1 MANKKQASTRG
12 GLQFSRRYTRDDVKV
27 FDLFEYDYRTSI
39 IRNPNGEVV
48 FEMNNVEVPKQ
59 WSQIATDIL
68 AQKYFRKAGVPQ
80 PDGSLRRETSAK
92 QVAHRLANC
101 WRVWGERYGYFAS
114 ENDAQIFYEEL
125 VYSILNQMCVPNSP
139 QWFNTGLYESYGI
152 KGKPQGHYYVDPI
165 DGELKRSTSAYERP
179 QPHACFILSVT
190 DDLVNDGGIMDLWVR
205 EARIFKY
212 GSGVGTNFSNLRGE
226 GEKLSGGGTSSGLM
240 SFLKIGD
247 RAAGAIKSGGTTR
260 RAAKMV
266 CLDLDHP
273 EIVEFINWKVEEE
286 KKVGALINAGY
297 PSDYEGEAY
306 KTVSGQNSNNSV
318 RIPNSFFKQLK
329 NDEDWELKGRMD
341 GRVMKKI
348 PARELWNQISY
359 AAWRCADPGTQY
371 NTTINEW
378 HTCPEGGEI
387 RASNPC
393 SEYMFLDNTAC
404 NLASSNLMK
413 FFDTEN
419 NHFDVEG
426 YEYNCRLWTVVLE
439 VSVLMAQFP
448 SKEVAQ
454 LSYEYRT
461 LGLGYANLGTMLM
474 VSGIPYDSEE
484 ARAIAGAITA
494 IMTGTAYKTSA
505 EMAQSLGA
513 FPRYTE
519 NREHM
524 MRVMRNHR
532 LAAYDAD
539 EYESLS
545 LKPQG
550 IKAKY
555 CPDYMLKA
563 ACKAWDDAVE
573 LGNKYGY
580 RNAQATV
587 IAPTGTIGLVM
598 DCDTTG
604 VEPDFALVKF
614 KKLSGGGYFRIINQS
629 VPAALKNLGYTEK
642 ENDAIIKYAV
652 GAASFAGA
660 PFINHQSLSEK
671 GFIADEIKRL
681 DVAAATAFEI
691 GFVFNKYTLGEECLQ
706 RLGFTPEQYNDFEW
720 SLLEALGFS
729 DEQIEAANDY
739 VCGTGMLEGA
749 PHLKEEHLPVFDCA
763 NKCGKKGQRYIHAHG
778 HIRMMGATQPFISG
792 AISKTINLPYEATVE
807 EIADS
812 YMLSWELGLK
822 ACALYR
828 DGSKLSQPLSNK
840 SDKKKKTEDSA
851 SSQQSAVAS
860 QQLSVGQQLDSN
872 IVDMS
877 KLTVEEL
884 LEEVQKRVQS
894 SPDTKLKR
902 KLASIVE
909 RRSLPA
915 KRRGFTQ
922 KAKINGQAIF
932 LRTGEYSDGTLGE
945 IFIDMAKEGATM
957 RSMMNCFA
965 ISISIGLQYGVPLEE
980 FVDKFAFTKFDP
992 SGFVE
997 HPNIKSTTS
1006 IVDFIFRVLGYEYLG
1021 RTDLV
1026 HVIDKPEVMNTGADD
1041 WDDIPSNLEYASEP
1055 ELSSVRIIGSPNG
1068 GAASQPSK
1076 NQRIAPVNSGMKTE
1090 TGIDALNAAA
1100 KNMQSDAP
1108 ACNVCGHIM
1117 MRSGTCYK
1125 CLNCG
1130 NQGGCS

>member
-1 MANKKQASTRG
+1 MDNKEQMSAPG
-12 GLQFSRRYTRDDVKV
+12 GLRFHRRYTNDAVNVYDM
-27 FDLFEYDYRTSI
+27 FEYDYRTSV
-39 IRNPNGEVV
+39 IRNPSGETV

-80 PDGSLRRETSAK
+80 PDGSLGRETSAK

-101 WRVWGERYGYFAS
+101 WRVWGEKYGYFATAK
-114 ENDAQIFYEEL
+114 DAQVFYEEL

-152 KGKPQGHYYVDPI
+152 KGKPQGHYYVDAI
-165 DGELKRSTSAYERP
+165 DGQLKKSTSAYERP
-179 QPHACFILSVT
+179 QPHACFILSVD

-212 GSGVGTNFSNLRGE
+212 GSGVGTNYSNLRGE

-273 EIVEFINWKVEEE
+273 EIVDFINWKVEEE
-286 KKVGALINAGY
+286 KKVSALISAGY
-297 PSDYEGEAY
+297 ASDYEGEAY

-318 RIPNSFFKQLK
+318 RIPNSFFTKLK
-329 NDEDWELKGRMD
+329 NGEDWELTGRMD
-341 GRVMKKI
+341 GRVMKKV
-348 PARELWNQISY
+348 PSKELWNQIAY

-404 NLASSNLMK
+404 NLASANLMK
-413 FFDTEN
+413 FYDAEKN
-419 NHFDVEG
+419 IFDVEG

-439 VSVLMAQFP
+439 ISVLMAQFP

-474 VSGIPYDSEE
+474 VSGIPYDSDD
-484 ARAIAGAITA
+484 ARGIAGAITA
-494 IMTGTAYKTSA
+494 IMTGISYKTSA
-505 EMAQSLGA
+505 EMAKALGA
-513 FPRYTE
+513 FPRYQE
-519 NREHM
+519 NKEHM

-539 EYESLS
+539 EYEQLS

-550 IKAKY
+550 IKAEH
-555 CPDYMLKA
+555 CPDYLLKA

-573 LGNKYGY
+573 LGEQYGY

-587 IAPTGTIGLVM
+587 IAPTGTIGLIM

-614 KKLSGGGYFRIINQS
+614 KKLSGGGYFKIINQS
-629 VPAALKNLGYTEK
+629 VPVALRNLGYTAK
-642 ENDAIIKYAV
+642 QTDAIIKYAV
-652 GAASFAGA
+652 GSGSFAGA
-660 PFINHQSLSEK
+660 PFINHQVLSEK

-681 DVAAATAFEI
+681 DAAVVTAFEI

-706 RLGFTPEQYNDFEW
+706 RLGFIPEQYNNFEW
-720 SLLEALGFS
+720 SLLEALGFT

-739 VCGTGMLEGA
+739 VCGTMMLEGA
-749 PHLKEEHLPVFDCA
+749 PLLKDEHLPVFDCA
-763 NKCGKKGQRYIHAHG
+763 NKCGRKGVRFIHAHG
-778 HIRMMGATQPFISG
+778 HIRMMGAAQPFISG
-792 AISKTINLPYEATVE
+792 AISKTINLPNEANVE

-828 DGSKLSQPLSNK
+828 DGSKLSQPLSTK
-840 SDKKKKTEDSA
+840 GDKKKKTEEKTVEVA
-851 SSQQSAVAS
+851 QQTAPVSTIE
-860 QQLSVGQQLDSN
+860 SN
-872 IVDMS
+872 IVDMA

-932 LRTGEYSDGTLGE
+932 LRTGEYGDGTLGE

-1026 HVIDKPEVMNTGADD
+1026 HVLDKPEIMNTGADD
-1041 WDDIPSNLEYASEP
+1041 WDEVPSGLEYVNP
-1055 ELSSVRIIGSPNG
+1055 ELSSVRITP
-1068 GAASQPSK
+1068 AASGGSISHQPVK
-1076 NQRIAPVNSGMKTE
+1076 NKRAAQPVKTDSVM
-1090 TGIDALNAAA
+1090 DAVNTAA
-1100 KNMQSDAP
+1100 KSMQSDAP